1 MIEDSFFYFY
11 LIVINLLGGIIFA
24 YDKFAAITKRKRI
37 RESVLHLFEGLGS
50 AFANLLLMYVLR
62 HKTNKSSF
70 YRWTWI
76 FMMLWV
82 FIILLTI
89 LY

>member
-37 RESVLHLFEGLGS
+37 RESVLHLAEGRGR
-50 AFANLLLMYVLR
+50 NR
-62 HKTNKSSF
+62 C
-70 YRWTWI
+70 RR
-76 FMMLWV
+76 
-82 FIILLTI
+82 
-89 LY
+89 